1 MLEFLL
7 RRILQ
12 AVLVLFVMTVL
23 VFFGVNVIGNP
34 VYIFASS
41 ECNQAC
47 LEEII
52 VNLGLDQP
60 IWRQYLTFLGNLFQG
75 DLGRSFTHGVPAM
88 SLILERFPATL
99 ELALAALVL
108 ALGIGL
114 PLGIY
119 AGLKPDSPISKL
131 IMGFS
136 MVCFSVPIFWIG
148 LIFILVFSV
157 RLGWLPSIGR
167 GDPVSVFGLI
177 EVSFLTLDGLRHLA
191 MPAFTLS
198 LIMMAMVIRLTRAGM
213 REVLHA
219 DYIKFARANGI
230 RESRVIGVHVLK
242 NILIPIVTVLG
253 MEFGGVIAFAVVT
266 ESVFSWPGVGKML
279 IDAIAVLDRPLIV
292 AYLIFVVV
300 MFVAINLLVDI
311 LYSVLD
317 PRVRLGGSGS

>member
-12 AVLVLFVMTVL
+12 AILVLFVMTVL

-52 VNLGLDQP
+52 VNLGLDRP
-60 IWRQYLTFLGNLFQG
+60 IWEQYLTFLGNLFQG

-88 SLILERFPATL
+88 SLIWERFPATL

-114 PLGIY
+114 PLGIF
-119 AGLKPDSPISKL
+119 AGLYPNNPLSKI

-136 MVCFSVPIFWIG
+136 MVSFSVPIFWIG
-148 LIFILVFSV
+148 LIFILIFSV

-167 GDPVSVFGLI
+167 GDLVDVFGLK
-177 EVSFLTLDGLRHLA
+177 VSFLTLDGLSHLA

-219 DYIKFARANGI
+219 DFIKFARANGI

-266 ESVFSWPGVGKML
+266 ESIFSWPGVGKML

-300 MFVAINLLVDI
+300 MFVTINLLVDI
-311 LYSVLD
+311 IYSLLD
-317 PRVRLGGSGS
+317 PRVRVGGMSS

>member
-1 MLEFLL
+1 MLEFMF

-12 AVLVLFVMTVL
+12 AILVLAVMTLL

-47 LEEII
+47 LDEII
-52 VNLGLDQP
+52 ANLGLDRP
-60 IWRQYLTFLGNLFQG
+60 IWEQYLVFLGNLLQG

-119 AGLKPDSPISKL
+119 AGMKPGSPISKL
-131 IMGFS
+131 IMGIS
-136 MVCFSVPIFWIG
+136 MLCFSVPIFWIG
-148 LIFILVFSV
+148 LIFILFFSV
-157 RLGWLPSIGR
+157 RLGWFPSIGR
-167 GDPVSVFGLI
+167 GDLVHLGVI
-177 EVSFLTLDGLRHLA
+177 EVSFLTLDGLRHLLL
-191 MPAFTLS
+191 PAFTLS
-198 LIMMAMVIRLTRAGM
+198 LIMVAMVIRLTRAGT

-230 RESRVIGVHVLK
+230 RERRVIGVHVLK

-253 MEFGGVIAFAVVT
+253 MEFGGVIAFAIVT
-266 ESVFSWPGVGKML
+266 ESIFSWPGVGKML

-300 MFVAINLLVDI
+300 VFVSINLVVDI
-311 LYSVLD
+311 LYSLLD
-317 PRVRLGGSGS
+317 PRVRLGGTAS

>member
-1 MLEFLL
+1 MVEFIL
-7 RRILQ
+7 RRMLQ
-12 AVLVLFVMTVL
+12 ALLVLLVMTLL

-41 ECNQAC
+41 ECTQSC
-47 LEEII
+47 LNAII
-52 VNLGLDQP
+52 ADLGLDRP
-60 IWRQYLTFLGNLFQG
+60 IWEQYWVFLVNLLGG

-88 SLILERFPATL
+88 GLIWERFPATL

-108 ALGIGL
+108 ALAVGL

-119 AGLKPDSPISKL
+119 AGLRPDSPVSKG

-136 MVCFSVPIFWIG
+136 MLGFSVPIFWIG
-148 LIFILVFSV
+148 LILILVFSV
-157 RLGWLPSIGR
+157 RLGWLPAIGR
-167 GDPVSVFGLI
+167 GTLVDLGPI
-177 EVSFLTLDGLRHLA
+177 RVSFLTLDGLRHLV

-198 LIMMAMVIRLTRAGM
+198 LIMMSMVIRLTRAGM

-230 RESRVIGVHVLK
+230 RERRVIGVHVMK

-266 ESVFSWPGVGKML
+266 ESIFSWPGVGKML

-300 MFVAINLLVDI
+300 MFVTLNLLIDI

-317 PRVRLGGSGS
+317 PRVRVGGEAR

>member
-1 MLEFLL
+1 MLEFIA

-12 AVLVLFVMTVL
+12 ALLVLFVMTLL
-23 VFFGVNVIGNP
+23 VFFGVNVVGNP

-41 ECNQAC
+41 ECTRAC
-47 LEEII
+47 LEAIMA
-52 VNLGLDQP
+52 NLGLDRP
-60 IWRQYLTFLGNLFQG
+60 IWEQYLIFLQNLVQG

-114 PLGIY
+114 PLGLY
-119 AGLKPDSPISKL
+119 AGLRPDSWLSKG

-136 MVCFSVPIFWIG
+136 MLGFSVPIFWIG
-148 LIFILVFSV
+148 LILILTFSV
-157 RLGWLPSIGR
+157 RLGWLPAIGR
-167 GDPVSVFGLI
+167 GETVEVLGVRTSV
-177 EVSFLTLDGLRHLA
+177 LTLNGLRHLA

-198 LIMMAMVIRLTRAGM
+198 LVMMAMVIRLTRAGM
-213 REVLHA
+213 REVMHS
-219 DYIKFARANGI
+219 DYIRFARASGI
-230 RESRVIGVHVLK
+230 RERRVIGVHALK

-292 AYLIFVVV
+292 AYLIFVVA
-300 MFVAINLLVDI
+300 MFVTLNLLVDI
-311 LYSVLD
+311 LYSFLD
-317 PRVRLGGSGS
+317 PRVRVGGAS